1 MSLAPPAADS
11 SVSRLLSYHK
21 NSVATARRRKDTA
34 NTMIGKMVLQYR
46 ILEEIGRGSMGIVFM
61 AEDTVQRRIVALK
74 IIAEKLVHDPQMLRR
89 FEREG
94 AAASALRH
102 PNICTVYECAE
113 WQGRPYLA
121 MEFLSGQTL
130 DQHLAVGPLSATT
143 LLDIAIGVT
152 SALEA
157 THAIGVIHRDI
168 KPANLFLTDGGQ
180 VKVLDFGLAKISTP
194 RKAIS
199 QDAPTAVM
207 FTTSR
212 GLMIGT
218 LPYMSIEQVRC
229 EPLDGRSDIYS
240 LGVVLYELATGELPV
255 QGAPQLPLP
264 AGMGPIVAKMMA
276 VDAGMRYQT
285 AREAREAFQHCASE
299 RSAFERHAL

>member
-1 MSLAPPAADS
+1 
-11 SVSRLLSYHK
+11 
-21 NSVATARRRKDTA
+21 
-34 NTMIGKMVLQYR
+34 MIGKMVLQYR
-46 ILEEIGRGSMGIVFM
+46 ILEEIGRGSMGIVFK
-61 AEDTVQRRIVALK
+61 AEDTAQRRIVALK
-74 IIAEKLVHDPQMLRR
+74 IIAEKLADDPHMLRR

-102 PNICTVYECAE
+102 PNICNVYECAE

-130 DQHLAVGPLSATT
+130 DHHLAAGPLPAAT
-143 LLDIAIGVT
+143 LFEIAIGAT

-168 KPANLFLTDGGQ
+168 KPANLFLTSGGQ
-180 VKVLDFGLAKISTP
+180 VKVLDFGLAKISVP
-194 RKAIS
+194 QKAIS
-199 QDAPTAVM
+199 QDAPTAAM

-212 GLMIGT
+212 GLMVGT

-229 EPLDGRSDIYS
+229 EPLDGRTDLYS
-240 LGVVLYELATGELPV
+240 LGVVLYELATGQLPV
-255 QGAPQLPLP
+255 QGGVPLPLP
-264 AGMGPIVAKMMA
+264 AGMGPIVTKMMA

-285 AREAREAFQHCASE
+285 AREAREAFQHCASG
-299 RSAFERHAL
+299 RGAFERHAL